1 MNFAGLV
8 AEIVGLV
15 NGAIIPLL
23 FALAVVFFLVNIL
36 RYTILENT
44 ISVGAGDEKKQIKKR
59 AAIMYG
65 LIGLFVLFS
74 IWGIVNLLL
83 ATLNSFITGSGA
95 TTTTAAQTTTTSG
108 IPSASSATP

>member
-36 RYTILENT
+36 RYFFIQGGEEGQEKGKKAIL
-44 ISVGAGDEKKQIKKR
+44 
-59 AAIMYG
+59 YG

-95 TTTTAAQTTTTSG
+95 TTTPAAQTTNTSG

>member
-36 RYTILENT
+36 RYFFIQGGEEGQEKGKKAIL
-44 ISVGAGDEKKQIKKR
+44 
-59 AAIMYG
+59 YG

-95 TTTTAAQTTTTSG
+95 TPTTAAQTTTTSG
-108 IPSASSATP
+108 IPSASSDTP